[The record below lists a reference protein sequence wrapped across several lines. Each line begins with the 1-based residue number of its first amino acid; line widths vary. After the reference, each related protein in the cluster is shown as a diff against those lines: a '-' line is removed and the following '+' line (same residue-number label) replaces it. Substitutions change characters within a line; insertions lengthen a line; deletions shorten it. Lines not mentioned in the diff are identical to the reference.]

1 MKELRD
7 IKIDMLTG
15 SQNPAIDLFCQI
27 TDGTEIINCNVYE
40 THGLEFIYHKD
51 GEWIFYQDC
60 KNKNFWCSHT
70 KYWSHFESS
79 LQLEYGEIQAITKYL
94 VEEALKR
101 EVVTPIS
108 LRFHPMTMV
117 EEALKREVVT
127 PKLCTS
133 LPRTSLPR
141 PLVEEALKREAITSP
156 QWHKNLP
163 QVVEESLKR
172 EVVRAQVG
180 PQSVYAGGILEEALK
195 REVSTPQAVSKF
207 ANLYLSST
215 QVEETLKRELAPDN
229 ENPAEP

>member
-7 IKIDMLTG
+7 IKIDILTG
-15 SQNPAIDLFCQI
+15 SQNPVIDLFNQI
-27 TDGTEIINCNVYE
+27 TDGTEIINCDVYE

-70 KYWSHFESS
+70 KYWSHFESN

-94 VEEALKR
+94 
-101 EVVTPIS
+101 
-108 LRFHPMTMV
+108 V

>member
-94 VEEALKR
+94 
-101 EVVTPIS
+101 
-108 LRFHPMTMV
+108 V

>member
-27 TDGTEIINCNVYE
+27 TDGIEIICCDVYE

-60 KNKNFWCSHT
+60 KNKNFWCSHA

-79 LQLEYGEIQAITKYL
+79 LQLDYGEIQAITKYL

-101 EVVTPIS
+101 EVSAPAHRVLAKSWI
-108 LRFHPMTMV
+108 R
-117 EEALKREVVT
+117 KRSIVV
-127 PKLCTS
+127 
-133 LPRTSLPR
+133 
-141 PLVEEALKREAITSP
+141 
-156 QWHKNLP
+156 
-163 QVVEESLKR
+163 
-172 EVVRAQVG
+172 
-180 PQSVYAGGILEEALK
+180 EEALK

-215 QVEETLKRELAPDN
+215 QVEETLKREVSTPRKFVLEPLYEVEEALKREVENNN
-229 ENPAEP
+229 EHERA

>member
-7 IKIDMLTG
+7 IKIDLLTG
-15 SQNPAIDLFCQI
+15 SQNPAIDLFSQI
-27 TDGTEIINCNVYE
+27 TDGTEIINCDVYE

-60 KNKNFWCSHT
+60 KNKNFWCSHA

-79 LQLEYGEIQAITKYL
+79 LQLDYREIQAITKYL
-94 VEEALKR
+94 
-101 EVVTPIS
+101 
-108 LRFHPMTMV
+108 V

>member
-70 KYWSHFESS
+70 KYWSLFESN

-94 VEEALKR
+94 VEETLKR
-101 EVVTPIS
+101 EVVTPTPS
-108 LRFHPMTMV
+108 FVVSPAKV
-117 EEALKREVVT
+117 EET
-127 PKLCTS
+127 
-133 LPRTSLPR
+133 
-141 PLVEEALKREAITSP
+141 
-156 QWHKNLP
+156 
-163 QVVEESLKR
+163 
-172 EVVRAQVG
+172 
-180 PQSVYAGGILEEALK
+180 LK

>member
-7 IKIDMLTG
+7 IKIDILTG
-15 SQNPAIDLFCQI
+15 SQNPVIDLFNKI
-27 TDGTEIINCNVYE
+27 TDGTEIINCDVYE

-94 VEEALKR
+94 VEETLKR
-101 EVVTPIS
+101 EVVTPTPSFVVSPAKVEETLKREVVTPPTKRI
-108 LRFHPMTMV
+108 LNPIKV
-117 EEALKREVVT
+117 EEALKREVSA
-127 PKLCTS
+127 P
-133 LPRTSLPR
+133 
-141 PLVEEALKREAITSP
+141 P

-163 QVVEESLKR
+163 QVVEEALKR

-180 PQSVYAGGILEEALK
+180 PQSVYPGGILEEALK
-195 REVSTPQAVSKF
+195 REVSTPVIAPRIN
-207 ANLYLSST
+207 AAGL
-215 QVEETLKRELAPDN
+215 EETLKRELTPDN
-229 ENPAEP
+229 ENPVEP

>member
-7 IKIDMLTG
+7 IKIDILTG
-15 SQNPAIDLFCQI
+15 SQNPVIDLFNKI
-27 TDGTEIINCNVYE
+27 TDGTEIINCDVYE

-70 KYWSHFESS
+70 KYWSHFESN

-101 EVVTPIS
+101 EVITP
-108 LRFHPMTMV
+108 
-117 EEALKREVVT
+117 
-127 PKLCTS
+127 
-133 LPRTSLPR
+133 
-141 PLVEEALKREAITSP
+141 P

-163 QVVEESLKR
+163 QVVEEALKR

-180 PQSVYAGGILEEALK
+180 PQSVYPGGILEEALK
-195 REVSTPQAVSKF
+195 REVSTPVIAPRINAAGLEETLKREVASPTRKMMK
-207 ANLYLSST
+207 YSV
-215 QVEETLKRELAPDN
+215 QVEETLKRELTPDN
-229 ENPAEP
+229 ENPVEP